1 MQNQKKTSLKTELEH
16 VYVTSDNK
24 KFLDREIAL
33 IHELEIVENKD
44 NKIKEDEMDINI
56 NNLFLKLLANNDW
69 GLYFKKEPLQSL
81 PVQDGHKMYKIN
93 EVGIDS
99 LHEAVMKEI
108 ENERQSDKW
117 ENNNSSQN
125 SENSME

>member
-117 ENNNSSQN
+117 ENNNSSHN
-125 SENSME
+125 LEHSLE

>member
-1 MQNQKKTSLKTELEH
+1 MKNQKKTSLKTELEH

-93 EVGIDS
+93 EVSIDS

-125 SENSME
+125 LENSME

>member
-125 SENSME
+125 LENSME